1 MISNSRRF
9 VFALL
14 LFLVPYTVSAEIL
27 ISEIMYDLPGLDAK
41 HEWIE
46 IINTGDTAVDL
57 TDWKFFEGGV
67 NHRLTVVMGSA
78 LLPSGELAVI
88 ADNTDTF
95 LSDWQDFSG
104 ILFDSSFSLK
114 NTGEL
119 IVIRDAE
126 LADINV
132 VAYMSSWGGKG
143 DGNSLQFFETSWRA
157 ASPTP
162 GAPNVMPPTTQP
174 EVATIVN
181 VEQTAAVIQTEQKTL
196 NPETLKEA
204 FTEAVLEEQP
214 EAISA
219 PSQETPVGSSETDS
233 IFKWLL
239 ALGGVLL
246 LATAAVLFAQRKT
259 AEGSEADDIEILD

>member
-1 MISNSRRF
+1 MTSNSRNAI
-9 VFALL
+9 FALL
-14 LFLVPYTVSAEIL
+14 LFSIPPVVSAEIL

-46 IINTGDTAVDL
+46 IVNTGDESIDL
-57 TDWKFFEGGV
+57 TDWKFFEGDV

-78 LLPSGELAVI
+78 LLPSGTHAVI
-88 ADNTDTF
+88 ADDTNTF
-95 LSDWQDFSG
+95 LSDWPDFSG
-104 ILFDSSFSLK
+104 TLFDSSFSLK

-119 IVIRDAE
+119 IVIRNAE
-126 LADINV
+126 LTDVNV
-132 VAYMSSWGGKG
+132 VAYMSRWGGKG

-162 GAPNVMPPTTQP
+162 GAPNVMLPTTQP

-181 VEQTAAVIQTEQKTL
+181 VEQTAAVIQTEQETL

-204 FTEAVLEEQP
+204 FTEPFLEEQP
-214 EAISA
+214 EAMPT
-219 PSQETPVGSSETDS
+219 PSQETPVGSSETDN

-259 AEGSEADDIEILD
+259 VAGSEADDIEILD